1 MTTSPII
8 GFETPYKLFRRF
20 ESLLESIFVLNAT
33 IQQTGIVRY
42 KPLFSNYISCVE
54 VFKSHY
60 PDDYDQ
66 LNLEDVKLLDSDGKM
81 LFTGDKVSTILH
93 QAQAI
98 VGVLKGTL
106 PPALVENPGGITIL
120 VSSQASSQASSKA
133 TAEVH
138 FNLIMEGLSQAIQES
153 EMDQQSKDSLNSEIN
168 QLKSLP
174 TPDESKLNAFATK
187 FGRKLQEVGEN
198 VAIGVIDN
206 WLRNQI
212 GS

>member
-1 MTTSPII
+1 MPISPIS
-8 GFETPYKLFRRF
+8 GFKIPYKSLRRF
-20 ESLLESIFVLNAT
+20 EALIESIFALNAT
-33 IQQTGIVRY
+33 IQQTGVVRY
-42 KPLFSNYISCVE
+42 KPFFSSYLSCVE
-54 VFKSHY
+54 AFKSHY
-60 PDDYDQ
+60 TSDYDQ
-66 LNLEDVKLLDSDGKM
+66 LNLEEVQLFDDDGKM

-98 VGVLKGTL
+98 VGVIKGML
-106 PPALVENPGGITIL
+106 PPALMINPGGTTIL

-153 EMDQQSKDSLNSEIN
+153 EIDQESKDSLNSEID

-174 TPDESKLNAFATK
+174 NPDESKLKAFATK
-187 FGRKLQEVGEN
+187 FGKKLQEVGEN
-198 VAIGVIDN
+198 VAIGVIDS

-212 GS
+212 GL